1 MKRIHL
7 TKDEKTLIRQFSRNN
22 ADCPQGMSQ
31 ATFVNTTIQLQKRG
45 LIYAEIG
52 LMKVKTAH
60 LTDEGKSY
68 FEGNPKLRNPIPVN
82 MILGIITT
90 IGAVAAVAGLF
101 VGCARLLA
109 MR

>member
-68 FEGNPKLRNPIPVN
+68 FVGNPQLRNPFPWDIFFK
-82 MILGIITT
+82 IITVST
-90 IGAVAAVAGLF
+90 FVVSFAALL

-109 MR
+109 MQ

>member
-31 ATFVNTTIQLQKRG
+31 AEFVYNTIQLCNPVQWN
-45 LIYAEIG
+45 LI
-52 LMKVKTAH
+52 
-60 LTDEGKSY
+60 
-68 FEGNPKLRNPIPVN
+68 VN
-82 MILGIITT
+82 IVLIILLVISIVTSL
-90 IGAVAAVAGLF
+90 I
-101 VGCARLLA
+101 RLLG